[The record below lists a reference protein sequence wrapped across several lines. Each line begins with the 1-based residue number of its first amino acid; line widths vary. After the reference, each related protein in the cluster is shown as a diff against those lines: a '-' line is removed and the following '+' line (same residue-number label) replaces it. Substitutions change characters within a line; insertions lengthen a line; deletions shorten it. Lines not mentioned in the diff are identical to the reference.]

1 MRALCAMI
9 CLTIMLAVMPG
20 ASGEEYKKYQAYIY
34 DSTDNQVGLI
44 FDTVI
49 TLTGYAPD
57 EETFNAS
64 LQLAREK
71 LVYYHRLFD
80 QYHEYPCMN
89 NVCTLNRLAA
99 QEPVPVE
106 RELFELL
113 AWCKEKQQTYG
124 SEYVNVALGSVLS
137 LWHEAREYG
146 TNYPDL
152 AFLPDMDA
160 LREASAHTDMESLEL
175 DEENLTVY
183 YTDPL
188 LSLDLGA
195 VAKGYAAE
203 LTRRALKEGKM
214 PSFILNAGGNVC
226 LGQKPLDGRSKW
238 GVGLQNPDD
247 LTGYVDILYLTDM
260 NVVTSGDYQR
270 YYTVDG
276 KRYSHLISPQTLMP
290 ADDFRSVTV
299 VADDAGFCDFLS
311 TYLFIAPY
319 ETGRAL
325 IDSLPGVEA
334 YWILK
339 DGTVHMTDGMRAFAR
354 SAGADSK

>member
-1 MRALCAMI
+1 MI
-9 CLTIMLAVMPG
+9 CLTLMLAVMPG

-34 DSTDNQVGLI
+34 DDTDGRVGLL

-49 TLTGYAPD
+49 TLTGFAPG
-57 EETFNAS
+57 EEVFNAARRTAQE
-64 LQLAREK
+64 QLTR
-71 LVYYHRLFD
+71 YHRLFD
-80 QYHEYPCMN
+80 QYNEYPGMN
-89 NVCTLNRLAA
+89 NLCTVNRLAA
-99 QEPVPVE
+99 WEPVRVE
-106 RELFELL
+106 RELFDLL
-113 AWCKEKQQTYG
+113 SWCKKQQETYG
-124 SEYVNVALGSVLS
+124 SRYVNIALGSVLR
-137 LWHEAREYG
+137 LWHEARENG
-146 TNYPDL
+146 INDPEH
-152 AFLPDMDA
+152 ARLPDMEA
-160 LREASAHTDMESLEL
+160 LLEASAHTDIESLVL
-175 DEENLTVY
+175 DEESLTVSF
-183 YTDPL
+183 TDPR

-299 VADDAGFCDFLS
+299 VANDAGFCDFLS